1 MKNEYDLDSAVTF
14 FLVGL
19 GMGSFLAL
27 AMVFNPKQQRFR
39 LERRKEVRN
48 WRGGG
53 LQGQEHAEQRVA

>member
-1 MKNEYDLDSAVTF
+1 MKNEHDLDSAVTF

-27 AMVFNPKQQRFR
+27 GMVFNPKQRFR

-53 LQGQEHAEQRVA
+53 WQGQEHAEQRVA